1 MAPIVIFQQNRE
13 WVLCQKP
20 AGVLSQSGKPEE
32 ETMVTLLERQL
43 GGEVYPVHR
52 LDREV
57 GGVMVYARTQT
68 AAAALSRLVQQGTMT
83 KEYLAVVRGC
93 PERDAGVLEDLL
105 FHDQRNNKSYVVKR
119 ERKGVKKA
127 RLSYRVL
134 ARAGE
139 ASLVQVRLFTGR
151 THQIR
156 VQFASRGMP
165 LLGDARYGGGS
176 GKLALWSVRLRFPWK
191 GERVCQVC
199 LPEELG
205 DFAELP
211 GLAEME

>member
-1 MAPIVIFQQNRE
+1 MEAIEILQQTPA
-13 WVLCQKP
+13 WVLCRKP
-20 AGVLSQSGKPEE
+20 AGVLSQSGKPGE
-32 ETMVTLLERQL
+32 ETMVTLLSSQL

-57 GGVMVYARTQT
+57 GGVMVYARTQ
-68 AAAALSRLVQQGTMT
+68 AAAAELSRLVQQGQMK
-83 KEYLAVVRGC
+83 KEYLAVVQGC
-93 PERDAGVLEDLL
+93 PEQDAGLLEDLL
-105 FHDQRNNKSYVVKR
+105 FHDQRKNKSYVVRR

-134 ARAGE
+134 ARAEE
-139 ASLVQVRLFTGR
+139 AALVQVRLFTGR

-176 GKLALWSVRLRFPWK
+176 GKLALWSVRLGFLWK
-191 GERVCQVC
+191 GKQVCQVC
-199 LPEELG
+199 LPEGLG
-205 DFAELP
+205 PFAELP